1 MLPDGNSKN
10 VTQVLFT
17 IHSATANLFSKG
29 QFWGRAAL
37 APVDL
42 SQDPGAFLL
51 LQIECLQGPAP
62 FVRGLS
68 LCGTNRFE
76 SATKAV
82 RGASCILVQECAEH
96 GDRAVLSLLVS

>member
-1 MLPDGNSKN
+1 MLGPDPDEEAGYGNSNN

-17 IHSATANLFSKG
+17 ILSATANLFFKG

-51 LQIECLQGPAP
+51 SKC
-62 FVRGLS
+62 
-68 LCGTNRFE
+68 
-76 SATKAV
+76 
-82 RGASCILVQECAEH
+82 
-96 GDRAVLSLLVS
+96 

>member
-1 MLPDGNSKN
+1 MREPDADEEALDGNSNN

-17 IHSATANLFSKG
+17 IHSAPANLFFKG

-51 LQIECLQGPAP
+51 
-62 FVRGLS
+62 S
-68 LCGTNRFE
+68 KH
-76 SATKAV
+76 S
-82 RGASCILVQECAEH
+82 
-96 GDRAVLSLLVS
+96 